1 MKIII
6 NDLFVIN
13 LFIDDI
19 AIDTIFSP
27 EHFHSYDTI
36 KKNNY
41 SESNS

>member
-13 LFIDDI
+13 NYFSNI
-19 AIDTIFSP
+19 ATGDIFSTSN
-27 EHFHSYDTI
+27 FHSYDTI

-41 SESNS
+41 SEFNG